1 MTKNRKI
8 TLVLAAV
15 LLLIFC
21 IPAGCGKKEEA
32 GKDLLARIKEKGEI
46 VIAMEGTWAPWTYH
60 DENDKLVGFDTE
72 VGEAIAEILGVKAV
86 FVEGEW
92 DGLLAGLE
100 VGRYDLMINGVE
112 ITDERSE
119 KYDFTDAYAYIRTA
133 LIVGSGNNEI
143 TSFENL
149 DGKTTANSINS
160 TYMYLAE
167 EYGATVLGVDTLD
180 QTLDMVLSGRAD
192 ATLNAELSFDDYM
205 KVHPD
210 AALKV
215 AALTEEASHVAIPVR
230 KGDDSKTL
238 REAVNEAIEELRGN
252 GKLAEISEKYFGK
265 DITKQEYLIVL
276 IQKIL

>member
-1 MTKNRKI
+1 MEIFGGATMTKNRKI

-21 IPAGCGKKEEA
+21 IPAGCGKKEET

-133 LIVGSGNNEI
+133 LIVGSDNNEI
-143 TSFENL
+143 TSFEDL

-167 EYGATVLGVDTLD
+167 EYGAAVLGVDTLD

-265 DITKQEYLIVL
+265 DITKQ
-276 IQKIL
+276 